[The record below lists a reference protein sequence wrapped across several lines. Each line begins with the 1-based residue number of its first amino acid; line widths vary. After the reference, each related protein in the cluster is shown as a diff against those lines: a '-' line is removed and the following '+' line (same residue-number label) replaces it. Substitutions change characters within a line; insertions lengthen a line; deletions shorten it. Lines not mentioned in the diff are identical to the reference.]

1 MRILTKKLRDE
12 AAIAQTAEGTR
23 CFSRSGENDS
33 IVAALSW
40 RC

>member
-1 MRILTKKLRDE
+1 MRILTKKLGDE

-23 CFSRSGENDS
+23 CVSRAGENDS
-33 IVAALSW
+33 ILALSW